1 MMTEARDGICRR
13 HSGELLLQRWFGQ
26 RGSCHVCCCR
36 HVDIS
41 CRMLRHARGLLAFST
56 VLISLLIAL
65 WRGPALAGRIT
76 RYTPS
81 VCLYVCL
88 SVCPAPTVSS
98 KTENRTTFKLRGEVI
113 QVTSNW
119 QSNFKIKS
127 SKVKVTGG
135 GKSEGR
141 ISRIGSTLTCYS
153 YKSHACFA
161 AHYSGRRTVIII
173 TELTYCWYY
182 CCHLANKVIY
192 RSGQSAVAVP
202 AESFVVSFSHVS
214 ENYTFLSEIK

>member
-127 SKVKVTGG
+127 SKVKVTWRRKKWG
-135 GKSEGR
+135 SHIAHWVHTDLLFVQVTRLLCCALRWPQDCYNYHR
-141 ISRIGSTLTCYS
+141 INVLLILLLPFG
-153 YKSHACFA
+153 
-161 AHYSGRRTVIII
+161 
-173 TELTYCWYY
+173 E
-182 CCHLANKVIY
+182 
-192 RSGQSAVAVP
+192 
-202 AESFVVSFSHVS
+202 
-214 ENYTFLSEIK
+214 